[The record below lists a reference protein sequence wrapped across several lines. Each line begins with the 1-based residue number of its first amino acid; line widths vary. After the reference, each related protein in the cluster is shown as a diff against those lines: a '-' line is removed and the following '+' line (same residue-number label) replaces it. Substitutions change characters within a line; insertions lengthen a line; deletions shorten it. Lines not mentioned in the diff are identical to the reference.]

1 MNGSDN
7 LSLEIPDRLSP
18 LIEIGQLPNPNQNLT
33 IQCRQLFIRC
43 GPIKIHVHSEVNVFK
58 KFLMF
63 FLLSLSFSLSAA
75 QKINGAG
82 SSFIYPIVTKW
93 FSEYQK
99 TNKEVE
105 FNYQSIGSGGG
116 IKQVLAQT
124 VDFGATDAPM
134 TTEELNSAK
143 KPIRHIPAILGAVT
157 VAYNVKGLEAGL
169 KLDGETM
176 ANIFLGKV
184 TKWNDPSIAKINPKA
199 KLPATDILVVRRSD
213 GSGTTA
219 VYSTFLADVSKE
231 WKEKVGAGKNI
242 NWPTGIGAK
251 GNEGVTA
258 MVAQTDGAIGYV
270 ELAYAINSKL
280 ATASIKNK
288 KGEFVAASVD
298 SITRAGATL
307 KDFSGDLTNNVINV
321 DGKGVYPI
329 SSFSWILLPQDPA
342 SEPLKAVRA
351 FLGWAL
357 KDGQKFAAD
366 LHYAPLPKKMA
377 DALVKSIK

>member
-1 MNGSDN
+1 M
-7 LSLEIPDRLSP
+7 
-18 LIEIGQLPNPNQNLT
+18 
-33 IQCRQLFIRC
+33 
-43 GPIKIHVHSEVNVFK
+43 FK

-63 FLLSLSFSLSAA
+63 FLLSLSLTVSAA

-82 SSFIYPIVTKW
+82 ATFPYPIYSKW

-99 TNKEVE
+99 THKDVE

-134 TTEELNSAK
+134 TDEELKSAK
-143 KPIRHIPAILGAVT
+143 MPIRHIPTVLGAVT
-157 VAYNVKGLEAGL
+157 VAYNVKGIATGL
-169 KLDGETM
+169 NLDGETL
-176 ANIFLGKV
+176 ANIFQGKI
-184 TKWNDPSIAKINPKA
+184 TKWNDAAIAKLNPKA

-219 VYSTFLADVSKE
+219 VFSTFLADVSSE
-231 WKEKVGAGKNI
+231 WKTKVGAGKNI
-242 NWPTGIGAK
+242 NWPVGIGAK

-258 MVAQTDGAIGYV
+258 MVAQTEGAIGYV

-280 ATASIKNK
+280 AMASVKNK
-288 KGEFVAASVD
+288 KGEFVSPSVD
-298 SITRAGATL
+298 SISKSAASV
-307 KDFSGDLTNNVINV
+307 KDVSGDLRISVINA
-321 DGKGVYPI
+321 DAKGAYPI
-329 SSFSWILLPQDPA
+329 SSFTWILLPEDKA
-342 SEPLKAVRA
+342 SAPLKEVRA

-357 KDGQKFAAD
+357 KDGQKFASE

-377 DALVKSIK
+377 EALVKTIK